1 MNGPADFF
9 RTMLPYARRVSEL
22 TGVDPRLVLAQSA
35 LETGYGKSA
44 PGQNFFGIKAPAGQG
59 QGLMTMEFE
68 GGQMVPRRE
77 AFRTYDDPSQSFQD
91 YANLLLRNDRYAPVR
106 EARTLED
113 QIRAMGASGYATD
126 PEYANK
132 LRSIA
137 YGIDLNAP
145 ELIASD
151 AMSALGRGADTSG
164 MMATTEARPAMNGRQ
179 MTPGLLAQDAA
190 ATARPMP
197 AQPQA
202 PARDYGNLLDTL
214 AIGFSGLSMRP
225 NQALISAAQERIK
238 GRREQAQRNATAD
251 WLESQGMTQQ
261 AEAVRRGVL
270 SGAEALTQAR
280 PKEPEI
286 REVDGRLLSIDPTTG
301 GVTELYSAP
310 PKGPDQD
317 AIANARKEFVGLAP
331 VKAFADQ
338 TSAYGRVVAS
348 AKDPSP
354 AGDLALIFNYM
365 KVLDPG
371 SVVRE
376 GEFATA
382 QNAGGVDE
390 RVRGLYNRIMS
401 GERLTPEQRS
411 DFADRSTRL
420 YRQAEDQY
428 KSIEQ
433 QYRSFAQA
441 AGLPVEQVIPD
452 FTYSGNVYE
461 TPLEFQRPPAP
472 QGVSE
477 QDWSAAW
484 SAMTDEERRQ
494 FLNGGM

>member
-1 MNGPADFF
+1 MASPADFF
-9 RTMLPYARRVSEL
+9 RNLLPYARRVSEL

-35 LETGYGKSA
+35 LETGYGRSA
-44 PGQNFFGIKAPAGQG
+44 PGQNYFGIKAPSGQG
-59 QGLMTMEFE
+59 QGLLTQEYE
-68 GGQMVPRRE
+68 GGQMVQRRE
-77 AFRTYDDPSQSFQD
+77 PFRTYENPAQSFED
-91 YANLLLRNDRYAPVR
+91 YANLLLRNERYRPVR
-106 EARTLED
+106 EARTIED

-137 YGIDLNAP
+137 MGIDLNDPA
-145 ELIASD
+145 LIASD
-151 AMSALGRGADTSG
+151 AMGAIGRGPDTSR

-190 ATARPMP
+190 AAAQPMP

-202 PARDYGNLLDTL
+202 PGRDYGNLFDAL
-214 AIGFSGLSMRP
+214 AIGLSGMSMRP
-225 NQALISAAQERIK
+225 NQGLIQLAQSRIK
-238 GRREQAQRNATAD
+238 RRQTQAERNATAD

-270 SGAEALTQAR
+270 TGAEALSMAR
-280 PKEPEI
+280 GEQPEI
-286 REVDGRLLSIDPTTG
+286 REVDGTILSIDPTTG

-310 PKGPDQD
+310 PKGPDAE
-317 AIANARKEFVGLAP
+317 AIASARKEFVGLAP
-331 VKAFADQ
+331 VKTFADQ
-338 TSAYGRVVAS
+338 TSAYGRVIS
-348 AKDPSP
+348 SIENPSP

-365 KVLDPG
+365 KILDPG

-390 RVRGLYNRIMS
+390 RVRGLYNRIIS

-420 YRQAEDQY
+420 YSGAQDQY
-428 KSIEQ
+428 RKIEE
-433 QYRSFAQA
+433 QYRGFAQA
-441 AGLPVEQVIPD
+441 AGLPVDQVIPD
-452 FTYSGNVYE
+452 FSYSGNLYE
-461 TPLEFQRPPAP
+461 TPLAFQKPPAP
-472 QGVSE
+472 TGVSE

-484 SAMTDEERRQ
+484 SAMTDDERRQ
-494 FLNGGM
+494 FINGGQ